1 MTQVTLETKH
11 FKKRFAD
18 CKPFFFHFVTQMTQ
32 MTLETKKIISLW
44 SNSSGII
51 KIDFYGFC
59 YYFVTHK
66 SIKS

>member
-1 MTQVTLETKH
+1 MTQMTLETKH

-18 CKPFFFHFVTQMTQ
+18 CKPFFFHFVTQMT
-32 MTLETKKIISLW
+32 LETKKIIPLW

-51 KIDFYGFC
+51 KVDFYSFC